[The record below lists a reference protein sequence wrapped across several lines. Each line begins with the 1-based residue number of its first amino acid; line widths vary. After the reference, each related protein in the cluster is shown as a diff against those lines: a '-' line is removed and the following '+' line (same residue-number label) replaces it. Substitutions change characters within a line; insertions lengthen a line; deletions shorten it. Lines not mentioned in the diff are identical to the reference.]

1 MFTLYH
7 YLVGQFS
14 STFAQQVM
22 FVIQPNV
29 YTDSLRERFPYTVFC
44 SSSTGCFFNKEQ
56 FAVVKIEGATRRK
69 LSALACVPRLC
80 SIGSFTSAQLQ
91 HTKL

>member
-7 YLVGQFS
+7 YFVGQFS
-14 STFAQQVM
+14 STVAQQVM
-22 FVIQPNV
+22 FVSQPNV

-44 SSSTGCFFNKEQ
+44 SSSTGCFFYKEQ

-69 LSALACVPRLC
+69 LSACVPILC